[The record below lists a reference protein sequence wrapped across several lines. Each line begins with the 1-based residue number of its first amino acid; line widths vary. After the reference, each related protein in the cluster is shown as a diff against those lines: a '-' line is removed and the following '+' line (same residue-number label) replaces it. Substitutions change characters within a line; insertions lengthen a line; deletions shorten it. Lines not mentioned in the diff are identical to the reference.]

1 MKKEYSMISLKK
13 MTLPLFL
20 GVVFFSP
27 MVANAEIKARS
38 VELSPFLGYHF
49 FEKDQ
54 NLEDDFVFGGRAGYN
69 FTNRF
74 GIEGAVEFI
83 NTNVDDNSQA
93 FSTEGQFAS
102 PIDGVKIG
110 SYHLD
115 LLYHFMPERKFNP
128 FIVAGYGATHYSP
141 KINDDNMSV
150 VSYGVGAKYW
160 LAENFGLRADLR
172 DNLVVD
178 DTFHNVAATLGVIF
192 RFGGA
197 SNAEAAS
204 VVKYEPA
211 PVVEEKAEIKVA
223 AAPVEPQIA
232 VAETKVVAAPVEP
245 EIAIL
250 EFDDVNFDFDQSTLT
265 PAAKKS
271 LDEYIQLLKENPK
284 AEIRIEGYTSKQGT
298 EEYNQNLGKER
309 ADAVKAYLVNEGGI
323 KQDRLKTVGYGETNP
338 KTYEVNP
345 GNIDSLAA
353 KENMRVLF
361 EIIVK

>member
-1 MKKEYSMISLKK
+1 MDKEYSMVPLKK
-13 MTLPLFL
+13 RMLPLLFGVAFL
-20 GVVFFSP
+20 FP
-27 MVANAEIKARS
+27 MVAQAEIKAKS

-54 NLEDDFVFGGRAGYN
+54 NLENDLVFGGRAGYN

-83 NTNVDDNSQA
+83 NTNVDDNAQT

-102 PIDGVKIG
+102 PINDVKIA

-128 FIVAGYGATHYSP
+128 FIVAGYGAAHYSP
-141 KINDDNMSV
+141 KINNENMSV

-160 LAENFGLRADLR
+160 LAENIGLRADIR

-178 DTFHNVAATLGVIF
+178 DIFHNVEATLGIIF
-192 RFGGA
+192 RFGGV
-197 SNAEAAS
+197 STAEAAS
-204 VVKYEPA
+204 IVTHEPA
-211 PVVEEKAEIKVA
+211 PMAMAKAETKVA

-232 VAETKVVAAPVEP
+232 VPVAAPVEP
-245 EIAIL
+245 QIAVL
-250 EFDDVNFDFDQSTLT
+250 EFNDVNFDFDQSTLT

-271 LDEYIQLLKENPK
+271 LDEYIQTLKENPK
-284 AEIRIEGYTSKQGT
+284 AEIRIEGYTSKMGT
-298 EEYNQNLGKER
+298 EEYNQNLSQKR
-309 ADAVKAYLVNEGGI
+309 ADAVKSYLVNEGGI
-323 KQDRLKTVGYGETNP
+323 KQDRLKTVGYGATNP
-338 KTYEVNP
+338 KAYEANP
-345 GNIDSLAA
+345 DQINSRAA

-361 EIIVK
+361 EIVVR